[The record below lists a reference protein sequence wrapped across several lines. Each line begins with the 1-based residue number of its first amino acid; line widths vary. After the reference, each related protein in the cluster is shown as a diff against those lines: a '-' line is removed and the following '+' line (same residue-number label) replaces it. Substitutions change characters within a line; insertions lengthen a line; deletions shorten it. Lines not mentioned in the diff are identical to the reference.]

1 MKTISFR
8 PSEKATNF
16 IESLCSGDDAVLS
29 QSQLIE
35 ISVRLM
41 MSIDKEDFDQ
51 IITAIVKNK
60 SKEFLESN
68 QLKIVGVKK
77 MKEKAA

>member
-1 MKTISFR
+1 
-8 PSEKATNF
+8 
-16 IESLCSGDDAVLS
+16 
-29 QSQLIE
+29 
-35 ISVRLM
+35 M

-77 MKEKAA
+77 MKEKAAW